1 MKRARVESSLITDI
15 KSVGNLEE
23 KGPPGFCT
31 EHYYLLFIFITTTLL
46 VLLK

>member
-23 KGPPGFCT
+23 KGGFLHRT
-31 EHYYLLFIFITTTLL
+31 LLFIIYFYYYNSISTT
-46 VLLK
+46 K

>member
-23 KGPPGFCT
+23 KGPRFLHRT
-31 EHYYLLFIFITTTLL
+31 LLFIIYFYYNSIT
-46 VLLK
+46 